1 LPIEEGVNERA
12 GHAPPEL
19 FSSTDPTM
27 QITAIETLRVRE
39 HANLL
44 WVEVHTDEGIV
55 GLGETFRGAEAVE
68 AYIHSMAAPLL
79 LGQDPLAIARL
90 QRTLLRGYLGFNG
103 SGVETRAASAI
114 DIALWDVF
122 GQATGQPIFQLLGG
136 RCHDR
141 MRTYNTCAG
150 ADYNSKKVQRRLIEK
165 GATRVRGRYDD
176 QIAFVECPDELA
188 QSLVDEGYTAMKIWP
203 FDAAAQATDGQ
214 FVSAAQMKQG
224 LEAFEKIR
232 LAVGDRI
239 EVMCEF
245 HSMWNTTSALAIAR
259 ELRQYRP
266 FWAEDP
272 IKMDSVQALA
282 DYRRHAGIPV
292 CGSETLATQNAFRD
306 LLAADALDIVMLDL
320 SWCGGLTEARK
331 IASLAEAYQKP
342 IAPHDCTGPVVLTAS
357 LHLAFSAP
365 NAIFQEVVRAFLAT
379 FYRDLV
385 TVLPVV
391 ENGFLAPPTGP
402 GLGTQLA
409 PGVKTREDAI
419 VRRTA
424 R

>member
-1 LPIEEGVNERA
+1 MR
-12 GHAPPEL
+12 
-19 FSSTDPTM
+19 
-27 QITAIETLRVRE
+27 ITALETTRLKTLP
-39 HANLL
+39 NLI
-44 WVEVHTDEGIV
+44 WVEIHTDAGVV
-55 GLGETFRGAEAVE
+55 GLGETFRGAEGVE
-68 AYIHSMAAPLL
+68 AHLHSMAAPLL
-79 LGQDPLAIARL
+79 LGQDPLAISKL
-90 QRTLLRGYLGFNG
+90 QRSLQRGYLGFNG
-103 SGVETRAASAI
+103 SGVETRAASAV
-114 DIALWDVF
+114 DIALWDLF
-122 GQATGQPIFQLLGG
+122 GQLTGQPIYQLLGG
-136 RCHDR
+136 RCHER
-141 MRTYNTCAG
+141 MRVYNTCAG
-150 ADYNSKKVQRRLIEK
+150 ADYNSKNVQRRLVDK
-165 GATRVRGRYDD
+165 GSKGGAAERGRYDD
-176 QIAFVECPDELA
+176 QVAFIERPDELA
-188 QSLVDEGYTAMKIWP
+188 LSLLEEGYTAMKIWP
-203 FDAAAQATDGQ
+203 FDAAAQASDGQ
-214 FVSAAQMKQG
+214 YVSREAMKQG

-245 HSMWNTTSALAIAR
+245 HSMWNTTSAIAIAR

-342 IAPHDCTGPVVLTAS
+342 IAPHDCTGPVVLMAS
-357 LHLAFSAP
+357 LHLAYSAP

-379 FYRDLV
+379 FYQDLV

-391 ENGFLAPPTGP
+391 EQGFLAPPQGP

-409 PGVKTREDAI
+409 PGLKARDDAV

-424 R
+424 L